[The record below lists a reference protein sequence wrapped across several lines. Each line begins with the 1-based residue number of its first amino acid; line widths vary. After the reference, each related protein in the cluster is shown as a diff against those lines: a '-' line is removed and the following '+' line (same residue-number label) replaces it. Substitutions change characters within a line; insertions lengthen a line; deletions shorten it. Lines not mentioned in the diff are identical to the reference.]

1 MPNPQRQLLSAVD
14 MYIPP
19 GRRFYTEGS
28 RQNEPREKQA
38 FNYSAN
44 FVGAQ
49 VLGPLATVVI
59 GIAIDADS
67 DFLAFNLNRIA
78 TLADNVT
85 FIPLVPATILLTTT
99 GGGSRLMDAAQHL
112 EAIAGN
118 GQLPGVDV
126 WPIWLPGSS
135 VLQVQLT
142 SLDPVNSF
150 NVRIAFPGVK
160 IF

>member
-19 GRRFYTEGS
+19 GRRLYEAGPS
-28 RQNEPREKQA
+28 AGEPREKQG
-38 FNYSAN
+38 FTYSAPFIGPN
-44 FVGAQ
+44 
-49 VLGPLATVVI
+49 VLGPLGVVTVGV
-59 GIAIDADS
+59 AIDADS
-67 DFLAFNLNRIA
+67 DFLAFNMNKVA

-85 FIPLVPATILLTTT
+85 FIPLLPATILLTTT
-99 GGGSRLMDAAQHL
+99 GGGSRLMDAAQHI
-112 EAIAGN
+112 EAMAGAQ
-118 GQLPGVDV
+118 GLPGIPP

-142 SLDPVNSF
+142 SLDPVNTF
-150 NVRIAFPGVK
+150 NVRVNFPGVK